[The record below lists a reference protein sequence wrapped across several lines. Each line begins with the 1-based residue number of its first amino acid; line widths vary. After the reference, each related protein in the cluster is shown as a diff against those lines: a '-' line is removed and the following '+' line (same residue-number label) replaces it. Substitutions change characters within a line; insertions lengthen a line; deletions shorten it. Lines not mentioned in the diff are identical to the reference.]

1 MGVLDGIMLTHRH
14 QAAPTVTFS
23 TLMLNMCRICILRV
37 HKYEDGIAHEGMMAG
52 GVSADPQA
60 GF

>member
-1 MGVLDGIMLTHRH
+1 MGVQDDRMLTHRH
-14 QAAPTVTFS
+14 QAAPAVKFS
-23 TLMLNMCRICILRV
+23 TLMLNICRIFILRV